1 MASTVYYRFQSQKE
15 PSRILFD
22 GTGISVFDLKR
33 EILLKNK
40 LDTTADTFELRLTNP
55 DNGDVY
61 VNDSEVIPR
70 STSVLARRIPVRANA
85 RDAAVRYVSGSM
97 VVNAKNAA
105 RREDFKA
112 GSTAAAG
119 PATGQAASTGMRIGG
134 TATEEDMINAMFQ
147 AQGEQWQKTQ
157 QEMETKA
164 PVYTPRNLAPAA
176 GEKEPPPG
184 YICHRCG
191 QKGHYISHCP
201 TLNDPTWEAKRVRR
215 TTGIPKSMLRTV
227 EKPADDDSG
236 SYLMDADG
244 QYVVAVADD
253 RSWKDFQKR
262 QLQQTAKARREV
274 PDELQDPI
282 THELIVDPV
291 KTPCCGKT
299 YSDQSIQDALI
310 SSEFK
315 CPNCGQEDVYIDQ
328 LSADE
333 EMAKKVYEFD
343 HQEDGDGELKRER
356 PDDDGSQ
363 EDETD
368 RPDVKRAKSENDIS
382 EGAYESDDEK
392 SDANKTASVAAAAP
406 VAPVAAVPVF
416 PFMFP
421 PFFMPPMIP
430 SAPVAENRTLRPYN
444 MTTTVEEFDY
454 SESSESDDDRRSRRG
469 RR

>member
-1 MASTVYYRFQSQKE
+1 M
-15 PSRILFD
+15 
-22 GTGISVFDLKR
+22 FDLKR

-61 VNDSEVIPR
+61 VNDSEVISR

-85 RDAAVRYVSGSM
+85 RDAAIRYVSGSM

-105 RREDFKA
+105 RREEFKA
-112 GSTAAAG
+112 GPAAATG
-119 PATGQAASTGMRIGG
+119 PAAGQTAPTGMKIGG

-274 PDELQDPI
+274 PEELQDPI
-282 THELIVDPV
+282 THELMVDPV
-291 KTPCCGKT
+291 KTPCCAKT
-299 YSDQSIQDALI
+299 YSDQSIQNALI
-310 SSEFK
+310 ISEFK

-328 LSADE
+328 LSPDE
-333 EMAKKVYEFD
+333 EMATKVYDFD

-363 EDETD
+363 DEVK
-368 RPDVKRAKSENDIS
+368 PEAKRAKGENDVS

-392 SDANKTASVAAAAP
+392 SDATKATTAPVVP
-406 VAPVAAVPVF
+406 VAPVPVF

-430 SAPVAENRTLRPYN
+430 PVPTTDNRTLRPYN
-444 MTTTVEEFDY
+444 TTATVEELDY
-454 SESSESDDDRRSRRG
+454 SESSESDDNRRSRRG